1 MLEQSLQPTYNDLL
15 PQTQSGS
22 LFPSYAQDYEHHQTN
37 THSQLFVDPQTPLPD
52 FGMAQLG
59 TSLGY
64 LPIVFDAPLEYIDQK
79 DLEIVFIQPLQ
90 MTALLTLPV
99 KKAPQIFKI
108 RTFDTSDITTQ
119 KGSKQADATR
129 KMTNSK
135 CSAMLHS
142 DL

>member
-1 MLEQSLQPTYNDLL
+1 
-15 PQTQSGS
+15 
-22 LFPSYAQDYEHHQTN
+22 
-37 THSQLFVDPQTPLPD
+37 
-52 FGMAQLG
+52 
-59 TSLGY
+59 
-64 LPIVFDAPLEYIDQK
+64 
-79 DLEIVFIQPLQ
+79 

-129 KMTNSK
+129 KMTEIRNAVRCFIPTCKKSK
-135 CSAMLHS
+135 PVETAIYNVKAHFQEQINDCDCTQGHVD